1 MRFAGRQSSCLRSF
15 VVIGESETSR
25 RACASLT
32 EAGWQVSHLRAP
44 SDDVLHD
51 LLSQPVDGVAV
62 LMRDD
67 IAALRYCL
75 AVHHIRPD
83 ARLFAT
89 IFDRTVREQVEA
101 SVPDCTIMSTAD
113 IAVPSLL
120 GPSIDSALVSLHRQ
134 EAGLV
139 GAATEA
145 DGSLWAQPYAI
156 APRMRRQSRLGVVLG
171 QLRPHDGHSQLLLG
185 GILAMAAVLVV
196 DYLQSV
202 SLLGMSPLNAFH
214 TAARTLAT
222 VGPAEPP
229 GQSALSTVLSAL
241 VMLMAVA
248 ATAFF
253 TAGLVER
260 MVAVRTVGLL
270 GRLALPRRGHV
281 VVVGLGQIGLRL
293 CEDLRAAGMSA
304 VAIERHADS
313 RYLAVARDLRVPVV
327 IGDGTSRKVLETVA
341 LARATALAAVASDD
355 LQNIAVAVAARAVA
369 PRVRIVMRAGD
380 HDAIAE
386 TQSLFSIGHVKD
398 VPGIAGE
405 AIAAMLQQTSAMRVA
420 GLGHEVY
427 LEDLDGRWTRRSM
440 AKRRS
445 CTHC

>member
-1 MRFAGRQSSCLRSF
+1 MSHSPCERTFL
-15 VVIGESETSR
+15 VIGDSETAR

-32 EAGWQVSHLRAP
+32 EAGRRVSHVEAP
-44 SDDVLHD
+44 SDALLHD
-51 LLSQPVDGVAV
+51 LLEQPVDGVAI
-62 LMRDD
+62 LLWDD
-67 IAALRYCL
+67 IAGLRYCL
-75 AVHHIRPD
+75 AVHHIRPTV
-83 ARLFAT
+83 RLFVT
-89 IFDRTVREQVEA
+89 IFDKTVRRQLEE

-120 GPSIDSALVSLHRQ
+120 GPSIDPALVAVHRGG
-134 EAGLV
+134 EAGLFAT
-139 GAATEA
+139 AADA
-145 DGSLWAQPYAI
+145 DGSLWGHPYAV
-156 APRMRRQSRLGVVLG
+156 PTRMRRRSRLGVLLG
-171 QLRPHDGHSQLLLG
+171 QLRPHDGHSQILLG
-185 GILAMAAVLVV
+185 GLVAMGAVLVV

-202 SLLGMSPLNAFH
+202 SLLHLPPLEALH
-214 TAARTLAT
+214 AAARTLAT
-222 VGPAEPP
+222 VGPAEPT
-229 GQSALSTVLSAL
+229 GQSDISTLVSAI

-260 MVAVRTVGLL
+260 MVAVRSVGLV

-293 CEDLRAAGMSA
+293 CEDLRRAGMSA
-304 VAIERHADS
+304 VAIERHADA
-313 RYLAVARDLRVPVV
+313 RYLAVARDLRVPVI
-327 IGDGTSRKVLETVA
+327 IGDGTSRKVLEKVA
-341 LARATALAAVASDD
+341 LRRAEALAAVASDD

-369 PRVRIVMRAGD
+369 PHVRIVMRAGD

-405 AIAAMLQQTSAMRVA
+405 AIAAMLQQACMARVA
-420 GLGHEVY
+420 GLGHDVF
-427 LEDLDGRWTRRSM
+427 LEDPEGQWARRPM

-445 CTHC
+445 CQHS

>member
-1 MRFAGRQSSCLRSF
+1 MSDSQCVRSF
-15 VVIGESETSR
+15 VVIGDSETAR
-25 RACASLT
+25 RACASLS
-32 EAGWQVSHLRAP
+32 EAGRRVCHLRNP
-44 SDDVLHD
+44 SDDVLHEH
-51 LLSQPVDGVAV
+51 LAQPTDGVAV
-62 LMRDD
+62 LLWDD

-83 ARLFAT
+83 VRLFVT
-89 IFDRTVREQVEA
+89 IFDRTVREQLEV

-120 GPSIDSALVSLHRQ
+120 GPSIDPALIAVHRG
-134 EAGLV
+134 EAGLD
-139 GAATEA
+139 AATAPVEGA
-145 DGSLWAQPYAI
+145 VSVGPYTV
-156 APRMRRQSRLGVVLG
+156 PPHMRRRSRVGVALG

-185 GILAMAAVLVV
+185 GLLAMGGVLVV
-196 DYLQSV
+196 DYVQSV
-202 SLLGMSPLNAFH
+202 WLLGMSPLDAFH
-214 TAARTLAT
+214 TASRTLAT

-229 GQSALSTVLSAL
+229 GPSAASTVLSGL

-260 MVAVRTVGLL
+260 MVATRTVGLL
-270 GRLALPRRGHV
+270 GRLALPRRGHI

-293 CEDLRAAGMSA
+293 CEDLRRAGMSVVA
-304 VAIERHADS
+304 VERHADA
-313 RYLAVARDLRVPVV
+313 RFLAVARDLRVPVV
-327 IGDGTSRKVLETVA
+327 IGDGTSRKILETVA
-341 LARATALAAVASDD
+341 LRRAEALAAVASDD
-355 LQNIAVAVAARAVA
+355 LQNMSVAVAARAVA
-369 PRVRIVMRAGD
+369 PQVRIVMRAGD

-405 AIAAMLQQTSAMRVA
+405 AIAAMLQQTSATRAA
-420 GLGHEVY
+420 GVGHDVY
-427 LEDLDGRWTRRSM
+427 LESPDGLWTRRPM

-445 CTHC
+445 CTHG